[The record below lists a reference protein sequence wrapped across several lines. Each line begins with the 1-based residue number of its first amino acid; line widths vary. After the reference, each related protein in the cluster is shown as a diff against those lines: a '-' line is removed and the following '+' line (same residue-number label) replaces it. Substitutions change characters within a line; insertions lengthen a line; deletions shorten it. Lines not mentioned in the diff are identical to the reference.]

1 MSKPGVFLFATT
13 FFLSLIGIFI
23 LYESSAYSATLLLG
37 DKYFFVKYQLMWLV
51 IGVILAFVISQINY
65 KRYHKLALPMLLG
78 TFLLLV
84 LVFIPGIGL
93 ELKGANRWI
102 NFGFAVFQPSELL
115 KITLAIYLAAWLSV
129 KEKGRLLAFLMLIGL
144 SVFLVVIEPDMG
156 TAMVIAVTSVALY
169 FLSGSSV
176 KEITLIGLIG
186 LVGAFSLIKIAPYRI
201 DRLTAFQ
208 NFDRSDLST
217 TSYHVKQIL
226 IALGSG
232 GFTGVGFGK
241 SVQKYAYLP
250 ENTTDSIFAIFAEE
264 SGFIGSVFLIS
275 IFILQLFL
283 GFLISTRA
291 PDEFGRLLS
300 LGIIIF
306 LGIQTIINLGSQ
318 AIVLPLTGI
327 PLPFISYG
335 GSSMVINF
343 LAIGILLNISK
354 NQK

>member
-1 MSKPGVFLFATT
+1 
-13 FFLSLIGIFI
+13 
-23 LYESSAYSATLLLG
+23 
-37 DKYFFVKYQLMWLV
+37 MWLV